1 MREPRNPFRLRAS
14 ESIESDA
21 TFLRLFGP
29 GMLDLLPAEN
39 LWDKPQ
45 VFRSAP
51 GGGKTSLLRLF
62 TPTVLLTLH
71 SSRRLDDVKELW
83 GRMRELDLV
92 DESAPKLL
100 GVYLSCVRN
109 YATLDDI
116 ELDNARRDRILFG
129 LLNARI
135 TLAMLRASL
144 QLAGLVYPDDLSK
157 LTLGPD
163 LLPEAMPSLAK
174 ARDGRDIFEW
184 AVNHETTVCDAI
196 DGFGGLEAHTL
207 PGDDSLAALR
217 LLRPNVLLVDGRPI
231 SARTLLMLDDLQ
243 QLTHRQRGRLLKTM
257 AEQRTGV
264 AVWLAERFEALS
276 SDEMLESGTTE
287 GRDYEREVL
296 IERFWR
302 KYPRRFESLVMNVA
316 NRRAAA
322 AVDVEVNSLDGCLP
336 STLDGLD
343 WADTFRSIGDT
354 VRARVVAQARETVT
368 FSEWIAHFDS
378 VDSTPRDRALNW
390 RTLEIL
396 IAREQRKKQPAFD
409 FPLSREVLAAKDD
422 SQLRAASELFLATEF
437 KLPYYFGSGRLATLA
452 SSNLEQFLRLAGD
465 EFEEVIATRVM
476 RKTPV
481 LSPAKQDAV
490 LRAASESVW
499 AEVARRARFGDRVF
513 SLLDSIARFS
523 VDTTYQ
529 PNAPYEPG
537 VTGIAISMRDR
548 EQLLRHGDSRQSPE
562 WRAVLD
568 VLAAA
573 LAQNFLEPI
582 LDYRVKGGSWMVL
595 YLNRL
600 LCVRDRLPL
609 HYGGFKEKTLK
620 DIHAWTFEG
629 YRARRKPL
637 LA

>member
-1 MREPRNPFRLRAS
+1 
-14 ESIESDA
+14 
-21 TFLRLFGP
+21 
-29 GMLDLLPAEN
+29 
-39 LWDKPQ
+39 
-45 VFRSAP
+45 
-51 GGGKTSLLRLF
+51 
-62 TPTVLLTLH
+62 
-71 SSRRLDDVKELW
+71 
-83 GRMRELDLV
+83 
-92 DESAPKLL
+92 
-100 GVYLSCVRN
+100 
-109 YATLDDI
+109 
-116 ELDNARRDRILFG
+116 
-129 LLNARI
+129 
-135 TLAMLRASL
+135 
-144 QLAGLVYPDDLSK
+144 
-157 LTLGPD
+157 
-163 LLPEAMPSLAK
+163 
-174 ARDGRDIFEW
+174 
-184 AVNHETTVCDAI
+184 
-196 DGFGGLEAHTL
+196 
-207 PGDDSLAALR
+207 
-217 LLRPNVLLVDGRPI
+217 
-231 SARTLLMLDDLQ
+231 
-243 QLTHRQRGRLLKTM
+243 
-257 AEQRTGV
+257 
-264 AVWLAERFEALS
+264 
-276 SDEMLESGTTE
+276 MLESGTTE

-322 AVDVEVNSLDGCLP
+322 AVEVEVNSLDGCLP
-336 STLDGLD
+336 STLDGVE
-343 WADTFRSIGDT
+343 WADSFRSIGDT

-368 FSEWIAHFDS
+368 FSEWIAHYDT

-409 FPLSREVLAAKDD
+409 FPLSREVLAEKDD

-437 KLPYYFGSGRLATLA
+437 KLPYYFGSGRLAILA

-595 YLNRL
+595 YLNRV

>member
-29 GMLDLLPAEN
+29 GMLDLLPAED

-62 TPTVLLTLH
+62 TPSVLLTLH
-71 SSRRLDDVKELW
+71 SSRRLDDLKELW
-83 GRMRELDLV
+83 GRMSELELL
-92 DESAPKLL
+92 DESAPRLL

-135 TLAMLRASL
+135 TLACLRASL
-144 QLAGLVYPDDLSK
+144 QLAGLTYPDDLVK
-157 LTLGPD
+157 LTLSSE
-163 LLPEAMPSLAK
+163 LMPENIPTLMKAK
-174 ARDGRDIFEW
+174 DGRDMFEW
-184 AVNHETTVCDAI
+184 AVNHETMVCDAI
-196 DGFGGLEAHTL
+196 DSFGGFEAQTL
-207 PGDDSLAALR
+207 PGDDSLVALR
-217 LLRPNVLLVDGRPI
+217 LLRPGTLLVDGRPI
-231 SARTLLMLDDLQ
+231 SSRTLLMLDDLQ
-243 QLTHRQRGRLLKTM
+243 QLTHRQRSKLLKTL
-257 AEQRTGV
+257 ADQRAGV

-276 SDEMLESGTTE
+276 SDEMLASGTTE

-302 KYPRRFESLVMNVA
+302 KHPRRFENLVMNVA

-322 AVDVEVNSLDGCLP
+322 AVDVEVNSLDGCLQ
-336 STLDGLD
+336 STLDGVE
-343 WADTFRSIGDT
+343 WVDTFRSVAETVKKRVLAESSDT
-354 VRARVVAQARETVT
+354 VA
-368 FSEWIAHFDS
+368 FSEWINHYES
-378 VDSTPRDRALNW
+378 LNTTPRDRALNW

-396 IAREQRKKQPAFD
+396 VAREQRKKQAAFD
-409 FPLSREVLAAKDD
+409 FPLSREILVAKDD
-422 SQLRAASELFLATEF
+422 SQLRAAAELFLATEF
-437 KLPYYFGSGRLATLA
+437 KLPYYFGSGRLAILA

-476 RKTPV
+476 RKVPM
-481 LSPAKQDAV
+481 LSPKKQDGI
-490 LRAASESVW
+490 LQAASESVW

-513 SLLDSIARFS
+513 TFLDSIARFCA
-523 VDTTYQ
+523 DTTYQ
-529 PNAPYEPG
+529 PNAPYDPG
-537 VTGIAISMRDR
+537 VTGIAISMRERD
-548 EQLLRHGDSRQSPE
+548 QLLKRGEARQSPE
-562 WRAVLD
+562 LRAVLD
-568 VLAAA
+568 VLAGA

-595 YLNRL
+595 YLNRI

-620 DIHAWTFEG
+620 DVYAWSFEG
-629 YRARRKPL
+629 YRGRRKSL